1 MTKYEELISAANKF
15 GVEIRE
21 IDLGTDKKCGR
32 CLDNIIYIN
41 SRNSDIDKYEI
52 LSEELG
58 HFKYTFGNIT
68 NLKDVRNLKQEYI
81 ARSFSYKSLVGIT
94 KLIEAHKARISN
106 HDLADYLGV
115 TEQFLIEALSYY
127 ERKYGNWYS
136 IDNYIIRFNPL
147 GVIEKFQDF

>member
-1 MTKYEELISAANKF
+1 MTKYERLITKANEF
-15 GVEIRE
+15 GAEVRE
-21 IDLGTDKKCGR
+21 IDLGTNKKCGR
-32 CLDNIIYIN
+32 CIDNIIYIN
-41 SRNSDIDKYEI
+41 SRNSEIDKYEI

-58 HFKYTFGNIT
+58 HFKYTVGNIT
-68 NLKDVRNLKQEYI
+68 NLQDIRNLKQEYT

-94 KLIEAHKARISN
+94 KLIEAYKARISN

-115 TEQFLIEALSYY
+115 SQQFLIEALSYY

-147 GVIEKFQDF
+147 GVLEKFEDF